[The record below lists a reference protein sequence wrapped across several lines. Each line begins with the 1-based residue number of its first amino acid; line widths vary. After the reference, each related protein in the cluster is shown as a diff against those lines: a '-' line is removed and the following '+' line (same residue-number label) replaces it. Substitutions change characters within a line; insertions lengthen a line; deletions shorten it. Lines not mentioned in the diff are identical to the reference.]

1 MTTTP
6 EQTPAPSPAPA
17 TKGNITFEDV
27 RIALGSTDPD
37 TTHAGKL
44 QAIIGRGSNKTVQIH
59 LNAIRKARE
68 PILQSTQAPPPTAP
82 KDVVESIWSSAWSA
96 AQAMT
101 HGRTEKLSAER
112 DAALQVSATRAL
124 EIEALNE
131 DVDALREKIALA
143 DEQKAVLTIKVQ
155 AELEVLSKMTEERVK
170 EQSDLVQTAH
180 QAASESSKTIEQLNS
195 DKNKLKS
202 DSNHAAE
209 LSIRDAEIAES
220 VMQKTIDR
228 LNDQIV
234 ELKSLLRTAMT
245 PSPAQTKSS

>member
-1 MTTTP
+1 MTT
-6 EQTPAPSPAPA
+6 PAAPA
-17 TKGNITFEDV
+17 APVAPVAPAASKGNITFEDV
-27 RIALGSTDPD
+27 RIALGSTDPYA
-37 TTHAGKL
+37 THAGKL

-59 LNAIRKARE
+59 LNAIRKALA
-68 PILQSTQAPPPTAP
+68 PVLPGTQAPPPSAP

-101 HGRTEKLSAER
+101 YGRTEKLSAER
-112 DAALQVSATRAL
+112 DAALQISTTSSA

-143 DEQKAVLTIKVQ
+143 EEHAAVLTSEAR
-155 AELEVLSKMTEERVK
+155 AELELLARVSEEKVSAQAQALAAA
-170 EQSDLVQTAH
+170 ELANADTA
-180 QAASESSKTIEQLNS
+180 KVIEQL
-195 DKNKLKS
+195 KTEKARVEA
-202 DSNHAAE
+202 DSAHAAE
-209 LSIRDAEIAES
+209 LSARDAEIAEN

-245 PSPAQTKSS
+245 PTSTKS